1 MDFRIDEL
9 NQGLSLGLIVTVFT
23 GMYFF
28 ASSIYL
34 LENLELISS
43 MSFSD
48 DKWQVDRIKSDH
60 DATIAF
66 FPIPYDLQT
75 NYKRDVWLY
84 KHGKTSEN
92 VVSSSSEKSIGS
104 NKAPNL
110 VGSRIQF
117 VRLKLY
123 II

>member
-48 DKWQVDRIKSDH
+48 DKWIFQSNWSI
-60 DATIAF
+60 
-66 FPIPYDLQT
+66 
-75 NYKRDVWLY
+75 
-84 KHGKTSEN
+84 SELRP
-92 VVSSSSEKSIGS
+92 S
-104 NKAPNL
+104 
-110 VGSRIQF
+110 
-117 VRLKLY
+117 
-123 II
+123 

>member
-48 DKWQVDRIKSDH
+48 DKWLFQ
-60 DATIAF
+60 
-66 FPIPYDLQT
+66 
-75 NYKRDVWLY
+75 
-84 KHGKTSEN
+84 
-92 VVSSSSEKSIGS
+92 S
-104 NKAPNL
+104 NW
-110 VGSRIQF
+110 
-117 VRLKLY
+117 
-123 II
+123 